1 MRLKAAPAVL
11 TVRQTESEDMIVATL
26 RVTIDN
32 VEYPIADDDQDAAS
46 LLRLAGRD
54 PQVYD
59 LFIVDKH
66 GVETHVHGNQIID
79 LHNGEQFRARRKVHF
94 TIDGTP
100 FTSWDDDQTA
110 AALLRLAGFDL
121 ADDELARVNAD
132 GGLEKFSDEQLI
144 TIHDGD
150 EFITTRHAAF
160 TIIVNTKPHTWSAHD
175 ITFEQVVELA
185 SPGQPYDPAGTT
197 VEYSRGPG
205 LDESLRPGKSV
216 RVTDG
221 MIFDVEPTNRS

>member
-1 MRLKAAPAVL
+1 
-11 TVRQTESEDMIVATL
+11 VATL
-26 RVTIDN
+26 RITIDN

-59 LFIVDKH
+59 LFVVDKH
-66 GVETHVHGNQIID
+66 GVETHIKDKQIID
-79 LHNGEQFRARRKVHF
+79 LHDGDVFRARRKVHF
-94 TIDGTP
+94 TIDGEQ

-110 AALLRLAGFDL
+110 AALLRLAGFDP
-121 ADDELARVNAD
+121 ANDDIARVNGG

-150 EFITTRHAAF
+150 EFVTTRHAGF
-160 TIIVNTKPHTWSAHD
+160 TIIVNTKPHTWSAKD

-205 LDESLRPGKSV
+205 PGKSLRPGESV
-216 RVTDG
+216 RVKDG